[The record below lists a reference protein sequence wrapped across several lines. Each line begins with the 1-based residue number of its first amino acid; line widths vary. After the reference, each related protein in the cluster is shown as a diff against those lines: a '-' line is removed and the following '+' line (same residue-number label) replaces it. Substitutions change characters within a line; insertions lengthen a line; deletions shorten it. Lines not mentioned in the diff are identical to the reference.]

1 MTLATLLST
10 SPTTPAA
17 EAPDTDATLAA
28 VIAETVLGFAGVAL
42 TQAGIRTATLF
53 HHTHQACLRELQAH
67 GARES
72 ADQRAAEIVAALQG
86 YAHGDGPLLDAFAVD
101 LPACTPFQRK
111 TWLALRSIPFG
122 ETRSYGWLANAIGE
136 PGKARIVGATNGAN
150 PIPLW
155 LPCHRV
161 IGADGKLVGYAG
173 GLAMKR
179 TLLELEG
186 ALPRPLV

>member
-1 MTLATLLST
+1 MPRMPDVPVLR
-10 SPTTPAA
+10 PAA
-17 EAPDTDATLAA
+17 GLAATATLAA
-28 VIAETVLGFAGVAL
+28 VVAETALGFAGVGL
-42 TQAGIRTATLF
+42 SEAGIRYATLF
-53 HHTHQACLRELQAH
+53 HHTREACEHELEAN
-67 GARES
+67 GAGEGGDPR
-72 ADQRAAEIVAALQG
+72 RASIVAALQG
-86 YAHGDGPLLDAFAVD
+86 YARGEGALLDTFPVD
-101 LPACTPFQRK
+101 LPPCTVFQRK

-161 IGADGKLVGYAG
+161 IGADGKLVGYGG

-186 ALPRPLV
+186 GLPRSMV